1 MSLTAKTLGRGRRA
15 AAGSLIALAALTLT
29 ACQDGSNS
37 AAGPPSASS
46 PDTAGSAE
54 GEHSA
59 KPSGDVRKPSGS
71 QAPSADTQPSAS
83 ASKPSGSKSPDAG
96 SPSPR
101 PSTSRSENAAKSP
114 AGRCTATQ
122 MSLRLGPSDIG
133 AGNIHY
139 PLVFTNKGKSACSLR
154 GYPGVSLMSRD
165 GSVIGKPATREGGA
179 GGSVK
184 LQPGRSAH
192 VVLHTVNDGVSD
204 TPCWS
209 SSQIVYVYPPGSKDS
224 MTTQSRGLRVCGGRF
239 TVTTME
245 TGATS

>member
-15 AAGSLIALAALTLT
+15 AAGSLIAIAALTLT

-46 PDTAGSAE
+46 PETSHGSE
-54 GEHSA
+54 GDHSA
-59 KPSGDVRKPSGS
+59 KPSGDALKPSGT
-71 QAPSADTQPSAS
+71 QAPSADTEPSAG
-83 ASKPSGSKSPDAG
+83 ASKPSGRKSPDAG
-96 SPSPR
+96 SPSP
-101 PSTSRSENAAKSP
+101 SRSKNATKSP
-114 AGRCTATQ
+114 SGRCTATQ

-139 PLVFTNKGKSACSLR
+139 PLVFTNKGKNACSLR

-179 GGSVK
+179 GGSVT
-184 LQPGRSAH
+184 LRPGQSAH
-192 VVLHTVNDGVSD
+192 AVLHTVNDGVSD

-245 TGATS
+245 SGSTS